1 MAPRDNQNGGPATAG
16 KFRLPLPR
24 AAKPGTGLGLP
35 LATLLVYLFL
45 YAPIVVLVVFS
56 FNRSRLS
63 AHWQGFTGEWYALL
77 WRDEQIFHSLMNSLV
92 VAGAVTLACVVF
104 GTTAALVLARGRL
117 RGRSLLDGL
126 VYLPLV
132 IPEIVVAVAVV
143 IFFSLLSM
151 QLSLWTVIIAHITFC
166 ISYVMIVVAARL
178 AGTDRSIE
186 EAALDLGANE
196 WTTFFR
202 VTLPIAAPGI
212 LSAALLVFTT
222 SFDDYLITSFVAGV
236 RSTTL
241 PLEIYSRLKRGITP
255 EINAISCA
263 ILAATIPLVYVAQ
276 RLERGAMKLRAALAS
291 AGAVFLLMVVP
302 LLARTWPS
310 GGGLPQLNIYIWS
323 TYISPR
329 IVHGFEREFHCQ
341 VNYDL
346 YDSNEALL
354 AKLQAGNSDYDLVV
368 PSDYMVEILIQQ
380 GLLARLDKSRL
391 PDAWANIDSRFL
403 GLPFDPHNDYAV
415 PHAWGTTGLAYR
427 ADLAKGPVESWL
439 AMFDPRFAGHIL
451 LLDDTREVFGMALKY
466 LGYSLNSTNPDEL
479 RRARDLLLR
488 QKPLVKGYNSS
499 NFEQDLAAG
508 DAWIAQ
514 AYNGNMTFVMRDEPR
529 IRYVIPKEGCTIS
542 VDCACVARKAPHK
555 ELAME
560 FINYSHRP
568 EVAAMFVNDCGFNTP
583 NRYERRDIEPWLLA
597 NPAVFPD
604 PASLAHCEFMR
615 DVGPVVAL
623 YDRYWTEIKA
633 R

>member
-1 MAPRDNQNGGPATAG
+1 MAQARRQG
-16 KFRLPLPR
+16 F
-24 AAKPGTGLGLP
+24 GL
-35 LATLLVYLFL
+35 AVTTTLVYVFL
-45 YAPIVVLVVFS
+45 YAPVIVLVVFS

-63 AHWQGFTGEWYALL
+63 AHWLGVTGEWYATL
-77 WRDEQIFHSLMNSLV
+77 WRDQQIFGSLVNSLV
-92 VAGAVTLACVVF
+92 VAAAVTLACVVF
-104 GTTAALVLARGRL
+104 GTMAALVFARSRL
-117 RGRSLLDGL
+117 RGRALLDGI

-132 IPEIVVAVAVV
+132 IPEIVIAVAIV
-143 IFFSLLSM
+143 IFFSLLSL

-166 ISYVMIVVAARL
+166 ISYVIIVVGARL
-178 AGTDRSIE
+178 AGMDRSIE

-202 VTLPIAAPGI
+202 VTLPIAAPAI

-255 EINAISCA
+255 EINAISTI
-263 ILAATIPLVYVAQ
+263 ILAATVPLVYVAQ
-276 RLERGAMKLRAALAS
+276 RLERGAMKLRTAVVSTA
-291 AGAVFLLMVVP
+291 AVFLLMVVP
-302 LLARTWPS
+302 VIARTWP
-310 GGGLPQLNIYIWS
+310 GGEVGQLNIYIWS

-329 IVHGFEREFHCQ
+329 IVRGFEREFNCK

-354 AKLQAGNSDYDLVV
+354 TKLQAGNVDYDLVV
-368 PSDYMVEILIQQ
+368 PSDYMVEILIRQ
-380 GLLARLDKSRL
+380 GLIAKLDKARLSN
-391 PDAWANIDSRFL
+391 AWANIDPRFL

-427 ADLAKGPVESWL
+427 ADLVKEAVESWSVTF
-439 AMFDPRFAGHIL
+439 APRFAGHIL
-451 LLDDTREVFGMALKY
+451 LLDDTREVFGMALKT
-466 LGYSLNSTNPDEL
+466 LGRSLNSTNPEEI
-479 RRARDLLLR
+479 RQARDLLLR

-529 IRYVIPKEGCTIS
+529 IRYIIPKEGCTIS
-542 VDCACVARKAPHK
+542 VDCACIPRKAPHK
-555 ELAME
+555 DLAMA
-560 FINYSHRP
+560 FINYFHRP
-568 EVAAMFVNDCGFNTP
+568 EVAGMFVNDCGFNTP
-583 NRYERRDIEPWLLA
+583 NRYDRRDIEPWLLA
-597 NPAVFPD
+597 NRAVFPD
-604 PASLAHCEFMR
+604 PASLAGCEFMR
-615 DVGPVVAL
+615 DVGPVIVL